1 MQKEKVE
8 EKGLKTEWLKIE
20 WLCRM
25 EGLRQGFSCEIGRL
39 HKKETEF
46 LYAITSVLFVKT
58 VKMD

>member
-1 MQKEKVE
+1 M
-8 EKGLKTEWLKIE
+8 KTEWLKIE

-25 EGLRQGFSCEIGRL
+25 EGLRQGFSCEIDRL

-58 VKMD
+58 VKTD